1 MYYILFIVYIGQQI
15 IRLPDGRLQLLTLP
29 QSGTT
34 TQVASASVTS
44 TPQTSLASTLVPPRG
59 QLAIR
64 PTSSVLV
71 STSTGLSALAGS
83 TPTRIIVPSQ
93 ALSSGGTL
101 QIGNSTIQTKQIL
114 AQSLANLGNVTSVDG
129 TATVVRPATTTVQA
143 AETPKL
149 AASLSTTPVSVS
161 GTNMAATLLS
171 PLKLASGTRPI
182 LVSSVPTL
190 PKQTSSISIA
200 PPSTVLLPV
209 KMSTAIAG
217 MTSTPHLVAPA
228 TQTVQQQVV
237 LQSPPQTIVSTP
249 RTTVAPT
256 TPAASS
262 TKYAVTP
269 QVVQQG

>member
-1 MYYILFIVYIGQQI
+1 M
-15 IRLPDGRLQLLTLP
+15 
-29 QSGTT
+29 
-34 TQVASASVTS
+34 ASPSVTS

-149 AASLSTTPVSVS
+149 AASLSNTPVS

-217 MTSTPHLVAPA
+217 VTSTPHLVAPA
-228 TQTVQQQVV
+228 AQTVQQQVV
-237 LQSPPQTIVSTP
+237 LQTPPQTIVSTP
-249 RTTVAPT
+249 RTTVAPS
-256 TPAASS
+256 AQVASS